1 MRLRWPLGRLRRE
14 RREPSLRGA
23 RVRGRIASAAT
34 LAIALAVVVVLVLR
48 SQGSS
53 SAPGATAGS
62 TGLGVTTVQRRNLI
76 ASDTESG
83 TLGYASPQTVY
94 NRLSGTITWLPSVGR
109 VIK

>member
-1 MRLRWPLGRLRRE
+1 MRLRWPLGRLWRG

-23 RVRGRIASAAT
+23 RVRGRVAPAAA
-34 LAIALAVVVVLVLR
+34 LAIAVAVVVVLVLR

-83 TLGYASPQTVY
+83 TLGYAPPQTLY
-94 NRLSGTITWLPSVGR
+94 NRLTG
-109 VIK
+109 